1 MLRRQAWNH
10 QVVEADLERDP
21 ASQLLELK
29 G

>member
-1 MLRRQAWNH
+1 MLHRLAWNH
-10 QVVEADLERDP
+10 QVVEADLELDP